1 MALSVEET
9 LRQVREIHKRRQF
22 QDHPLWVG
30 LLEGTFSKEQVCE
43 FARQFGIVP
52 LHNHNYH
59 GRLYVICPDPKWR
72 EMIAEVCYEEGTGR
86 LFANGVPHNQLY
98 LDFGAGLGLGREEMM
113 NPVYGPGA
121 LAFKSYFIQICGSTF
136 LEGVAAHML
145 AGEAQGPGVFSKL
158 ARTLER
164 RFGLSKKAT
173 DFWTVHDVADGE
185 HSSIGDRL
193 LNEFAPTEADR
204 RRVIEVVEGTVGIT
218 FLLYDDIYSRVQAI
232 G

>member
-9 LRQVREIHKRRQF
+9 LEKIREIHKRWQF
-22 QDHPLWVG
+22 FEHPLWVG
-30 LLEGTFSKEQVCE
+30 LLEGTFSKEQVRE

-72 EMIAEVCYEEGTGR
+72 EKIAEVCYEEATGR
-86 LFANGVPHNQLY
+86 LFADGVPHHQLY
-98 LDFGAGLGLGREEMM
+98 LDFGAGLGIGRDEMM

-121 LAFKSYFIQICGSTF
+121 LAFKSYFIQMCGGSF

-145 AGEAQGPGVFSKL
+145 AGEAQGPGVFSKF
-158 ARTLER
+158 ARTLKR
-164 RFGLSKKAT
+164 RFGLDDKAVA
-173 DFWTVHDVADGE
+173 FWTVHDVADAE
-185 HSSIGDRL
+185 HSSIGGRL

-204 RRVIEVVEGTVGIT
+204 RRVIEVVESTVGIT
-218 FLLYDDIYSRVQAI
+218 YLLYDDIYNRIRAI